1 MFKKLGAVVL
11 LLALVAAG
19 CAKKADV
26 AGSESALRAADEEWA
41 KTGRTADGFAAFF
54 TADGVL
60 MPPNQPSITG
70 LDNIRAFAQQLM
82 ELPGFALT
90 WQPSHAEVA
99 QSGELG
105 FTTGTF
111 TMSMQ
116 GANGTM
122 SDTGKYLTV
131 WKKDATGAWKVV
143 YDTFNSN
150 TPLVAPSAPVDSS
163 ATPSK

>member
-11 LLALVAAG
+11 LLAVAAAG

-26 AGSESALRAADEEWA
+26 AGSEDALRAADEQWSKAGNNAEVFA
-41 KTGRTADGFAAFF
+41 GFFA
-54 TADGVL
+54 TDGVL
-60 MPPNQPSITG
+60 MPPNQPAIAG
-70 LDNIRAFAQQLM
+70 LADIRAFAQQLM

-90 WQPSHAEVA
+90 WHPTHVEVA

-105 FTTGTF
+105 YTMGTF

-116 GANGTM
+116 GANGTL
-122 SDTGKYLTV
+122 SDAGKYLTV
-131 WKKDATGAWKVV
+131 WKKDESGAWKVA

-150 TPLVAPSAPVDSS
+150 TPLAPPPAPVDSS
-163 ATPSK
+163 ATK